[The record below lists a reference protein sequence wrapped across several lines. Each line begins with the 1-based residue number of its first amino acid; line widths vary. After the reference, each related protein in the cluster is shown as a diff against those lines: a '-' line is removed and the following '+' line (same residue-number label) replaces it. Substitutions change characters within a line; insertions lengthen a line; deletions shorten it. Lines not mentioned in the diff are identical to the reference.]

1 MPQPDNRRERGAATR
16 ATGPGQVA
24 PSGLTMPGGSV
35 STSSGQAAANINGQV
50 QIGQQGQIKDAGTG
64 LYLALSGLF
73 SGVGEG
79 IKAYEKVYELQSE
92 ADYADFDTAYT
103 QEAERVHQDP
113 KKMKVWLDNQS
124 YTPNRITAKKYNTL
138 AARVNEKDYVS
149 YQNDEYI
156 EFQKSIIGHT
166 PDEQLKRTAYMMEMV
181 EEDSPLWNKLREDS
195 LTLESTV
202 SEVARAT
209 TLSLYQQK
217 QSIGNQEIKRQL
229 RENSGGTLDY
239 ILDTEVFKLMLQA
252 NSLLSDEGFS
262 INTMTQ
268 TITFN
273 GRSWPL
279 AGINEGTAVELQAE
293 LMETLGPILEADLGR
308 AGAVIAA
315 SGVSEPRRP
324 GGTPSRT
331 SFHDSETSLTTVQGL
346 LDGSLDVN
354 QLVSIFV
361 GQSSTDADG
370 KATGTT
376 TASFQ
381 NLFKAMKDLEP
392 NNATRRASVLNKL
405 GQLLDVD
412 SYPDVLKKLGYLDDN
427 GELNATGAL
436 MKRTIDDM
444 FTGEMFNVLGA
455 GTKNNLM
462 ILNGSLSVK
471 EANHNSREN
480 QNEMF
485 LALAATDGDST
496 ITYGVFEGL
505 AENYSI
511 KSTNDPSDI
520 PENAFIFQVFI
531 KRDDANVTFEWDQDT
546 GVVVIAGEKN
556 TTTPFPTKHPF
567 VENEDGTYSNVK
579 TITVQFDDDKHY
591 VLPTMVEG
599 KQLSDDDAIK
609 LAQEKGTSNYP
620 SFDTAKEAE
629 EASIRISKRE
639 GDKNASEKNP
649 TTKNLQAALRA
660 GAKENEE
667 AMKRLLNREQVMQ
680 SHGTQGDIRAG
691 VQSIIDSD
699 HPNRFSVLED
709 MASLPSRVNDIFAG
723 IGEPDLRPLTN
734 QMRENVVN
742 LREKAPTQ
750 GAEED
755 KEAYQLRVKAY
766 YSKKDKTLN
775 VFRGSP
781 ALLEF
786 AVKSFSNER
795 YQEALRDSVST
806 GALWVDTLNTDI
818 ANASDIHTAIAAR
831 LEAVADLT
839 EPSPDN
845 INIQRA
851 ALYNFLVQS
860 GRPEEWDKNMTDD
873 GVQAAFSEARTS
885 NPIGMDDALAL
896 VAKRSSLRLIE
907 EQQRIQVRAGYSP
920 DSMSMVNQ
928 AVDFFM
934 QDPTSFIPNS
944 SLSYNKLPTL
954 SKHMSG
960 VGGIPP
966 DLAPQYHVVQ
976 SMISALGPDDRAAV
990 QAVLTGIVDGSEGSL
1005 EKGFEVLQS
1014 VLPWFVPMGVTLS
1027 AFMEGLD
1034 NLSNRGVEE
1043 RILLN
1048 RVFNPELAVPYSG
1061 LNEDEQVMFRRIL
1074 ETIPVT
1080 YTYTEQ
1086 VENENSEG
1094 TIIPGT
1100 TGQATYEG
1108 KVFPNVQMTFTPSVE
1123 IFQDPWFWLR
1133 KKNQAQFSHKS
1144 GVPLSAR

>member
-92 ADYADFDTAYT
+92 SDYADFDTAYT

-138 AARVNEKDYVS
+138 AAHVNEKDYVS

-202 SEVARAT
+202 SEIARAT
-209 TLSLYQQK
+209 TLSQFEQEIT
-217 QSIGNQEIKRQL
+217 IGNQEIKRQL
-229 RENSGGTLDY
+229 RESSGGTLDY

-252 NSLLSDEGFS
+252 NALLGDEEFS
-262 INTMTQ
+262 IDTTNQ

-273 GRSWPL
+273 QKSWPL
-279 AGINEGTAVELQAE
+279 SEINEGIAVELQAE

-308 AGAVIAA
+308 AGAVIKA
-315 SGVSEPRRP
+315 SGVSDPRRS

-331 SFHDSETSLTTVQGL
+331 SFGDSETSLTTVQGL

-376 TASFQ
+376 TASFT
-381 NLFKAMKDLEP
+381 NLFKALGDLEP
-392 NNATRRASVLNKL
+392 NNGTRRASVLNKL

-412 SYPDVLKKLGYLDDN
+412 SYPGVLKKLGYLDDN
-427 GELNATGAL
+427 GELNATGSL
-436 MKRTIDDM
+436 MKRKIDDM

-462 ILNGSLSVK
+462 ILNGSLSVT
-471 EANHNSREN
+471 EANHNSRAN

-496 ITYGVFEGL
+496 ITYGVFGGTAGNYGL
-505 AENYSI
+505 PVI

-520 PENAFIFQVFI
+520 PENAFISQVFI

-546 GVVVIAGEKN
+546 GVVVKAG
-556 TTTPFPTKHPF
+556 
-567 VENEDGTYSNVK
+567 
-579 TITVQFDDDKHY
+579 
-591 VLPTMVEG
+591 
-599 KQLSDDDAIK
+599 
-609 LAQEKGTSNYP
+609 
-620 SFDTAKEAE
+620 
-629 EASIRISKRE
+629 
-639 GDKNASEKNP
+639 EKNP

-667 AMKRLLNREQVMQ
+667 AMKRLANRERVMQ

-699 HPNRFSVLED
+699 HPNRFRVLED

-723 IGEPDLRPLTN
+723 ISETDLRPLTN

-742 LREKAPTQ
+742 LKQKAPTQ

-786 AVKSFSNER
+786 AVKSFSNEH

-818 ANASDIHTAIAAR
+818 ANASDIHTEMSER
-831 LEAVADLT
+831 LETVANLT
-839 EPSPDN
+839 ESSPDN

-860 GRPEEWDKNMTDD
+860 GRPEEWDENMTDVD
-873 GVQAAFSEARTS
+873 VQAAFSDARTS
-885 NPIGMDDALAL
+885 DSIGMDDALAL

-907 EQQRIQVRAGYSP
+907 EQQRIQVTAGYSP
-920 DSMSMVNQ
+920 NSMTMVDQ
-928 AVDFFM
+928 AVDLFM

-944 SLSYNKLPTL
+944 SLSFNNLPTL

-966 DLAPQYHVVQ
+966 DLAPHYQVVQ
-976 SMISALGPDDRAAV
+976 SMVSDLGPEDLMAIKAV
-990 QAVLTGIVDGSEGSL
+990 FTGIADDSEGFI
-1005 EKGFEVLQS
+1005 EKRYEILRDGFNFLMPYWYRPSTE
-1014 VLPWFVPMGVTLS
+1014 P
-1027 AFMEGLD
+1027 D
-1034 NLSNRGVEE
+1034 NLEE
-1043 RILLN
+1043 RLLLAK
-1048 RVFNPELAVPYSG
+1048 VFHPQSAVPYSE
-1061 LNEDEQVMFRRIL
+1061 LNRTERTMLRTIL

-1108 KVFPNVQMTFTPSVE
+1108 KVYPNVQLTFTPTE
-1123 IFQDPWFWLR
+1123 EE
-1133 KKNQAQFSHKS
+1133 KYKNPIDGSQTLDN
-1144 GVPLSAR
+1144 PYRYRY

>member
-92 ADYADFDTAYT
+92 SDYADFDTAYT
-103 QEAERVHQDP
+103 QEAERVHRDP

-138 AARVNEKDYVS
+138 AAHVNEKDYVS

-202 SEVARAT
+202 SEIARAT
-209 TLSLYQQK
+209 TLSQFEQEIM
-217 QSIGNQEIKRQL
+217 IGNQELKRQL
-229 RENSGGTLDY
+229 RESSGGTLDY

-252 NSLLSDEGFS
+252 NALLGDEEFS
-262 INTMTQ
+262 IDPTAQ
-268 TITFN
+268 VITFN

-279 AGINEGTAVELQAE
+279 SEINEEAAVQLQAE
-293 LMETLGPILEADLGR
+293 LMETLGPLLEADLGR
-308 AGAVIAA
+308 AGAVIKA
-315 SGVSEPRRP
+315 SGVSDPRRP

-331 SFHDSETSLTTVQGL
+331 SFGDSETSLTTVQGL

-376 TASFQ
+376 TASFT
-381 NLFKAMKDLEP
+381 NLFKALGDLEP
-392 NNATRRASVLNKL
+392 NNGTRRASVLNKL

-412 SYPDVLKKLGYLDDN
+412 SYPGVLKKLGYLDDN
-427 GELNATGAL
+427 GELNATGSL
-436 MKRTIDDM
+436 MKRKIDDM

-455 GTKNNLM
+455 GTKNNRM
-462 ILNGSLSVK
+462 ILNGSLSVA
-471 EANHNSREN
+471 EANHNSRAN

-496 ITYGVFEGL
+496 ITYGVFGGTAGNYGL
-505 AENYSI
+505 PVF

-520 PENAFIFQVFI
+520 PENAFISQVFI

-546 GVVVIAGEKN
+546 GVVVKAG
-556 TTTPFPTKHPF
+556 
-567 VENEDGTYSNVK
+567 
-579 TITVQFDDDKHY
+579 
-591 VLPTMVEG
+591 
-599 KQLSDDDAIK
+599 
-609 LAQEKGTSNYP
+609 
-620 SFDTAKEAE
+620 
-629 EASIRISKRE
+629 
-639 GDKNASEKNP
+639 EKNP

-660 GAKENEE
+660 GAKKSEE
-667 AMKRLLNREQVMQ
+667 AMKSLANRERVMQ

-699 HPNRFSVLED
+699 HPNRFRVLED

-742 LREKAPTQ
+742 LKQKAPTQ

-786 AVKSFSNER
+786 AVKSFSNEH

-818 ANASDIHTAIAAR
+818 ANASDIHTEIASR
-831 LEAVADLT
+831 LEAVANLT

-860 GRPEEWDKNMTDD
+860 GRPEEWDENMTDVD
-873 GVQAAFSEARTS
+873 VQAAFSDARTS
-885 NPIGMDDALAL
+885 NSIGMDDALAL

-907 EQQRIQVRAGYSP
+907 EQQRIQVTAGYSP
-920 DSMSMVNQ
+920 NSMTMVDQ
-928 AVDFFM
+928 AVDLFM

-944 SLSYNKLPTL
+944 SLSFNNLPTL
-954 SKHMSG
+954 PKHMSG

-966 DLAPQYHVVQ
+966 DLAPHYHVVQ
-976 SMISALGPDDRAAV
+976 SIISDLGPEDLMAIKAV
-990 QAVLTGIVDGSEGSL
+990 FTGIADDSEGFV
-1005 EKGFEVLQS
+1005 EKRYEILKAGFNFLMPFHYRPSTE
-1014 VLPWFVPMGVTLS
+1014 P
-1027 AFMEGLD
+1027 D
-1034 NLSNRGVEE
+1034 NLEE
-1043 RILLN
+1043 RLLLAK
-1048 RVFNPELAVPYSG
+1048 VFNPESAVPYSE
-1061 LNEDEQVMFRRIL
+1061 LNEDEQVMLRTLL

-1123 IFQDPWFWLR
+1123 ILQDPWFWL
-1133 KKNQAQFSHKS
+1133 KKENQAQFSRKS
-1144 GVPLSAR
+1144 GAPFSAR